1 MHIASIPWYGT
12 KTIKKILKMS
22 TCNQLDLETLGCGL
36 IMPKISLDTTTIV
49 MISEGGLIESVGIS
63 EGDTFSFSLWN

>member
-1 MHIASIPWYGT
+1 
-12 KTIKKILKMS
+12 MS

-63 EGDTFSFSLWN
+63 EGDTFSFSL